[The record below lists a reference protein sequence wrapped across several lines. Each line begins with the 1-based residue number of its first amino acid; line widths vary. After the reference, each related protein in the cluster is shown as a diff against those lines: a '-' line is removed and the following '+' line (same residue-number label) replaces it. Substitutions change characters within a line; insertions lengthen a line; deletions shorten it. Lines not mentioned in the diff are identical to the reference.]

1 MVYSQTKV
9 EYEKRIDESEIPS
22 ALREKLY
29 NCFDKKVKIKWFFQK
44 DGQKEVFE
52 AKFKYNEHFY
62 SVEFNLMKVIQNVE
76 IIITENELKKT
87 TLEAIHTKISKE
99 FKDFSILKMQR
110 EYRGNP
116 EDLYNV
122 IGLKR
127 YSKKLDI
134 FYDIEL
140 NVKQNRRR
148 QKYEMIL
155 DENFNINLIRK
166 VKLKSTDIL
175 DY

>member
-1 MVYSQTKV
+1 
-9 EYEKRIDESEIPS
+9 
-22 ALREKLY
+22 
-29 NCFDKKVKIKWFFQK
+29 
-44 DGQKEVFE
+44 
-52 AKFKYNEHFY
+52 
-62 SVEFNLMKVIQNVE
+62 
-76 IIITENELKKT
+76 
-87 TLEAIHTKISKE
+87 
-99 FKDFSILKMQR
+99 MQR